1 MKIKELSGH
10 HIEAFQARIQPLGL
24 NFLGGPKQ
32 TEAFSQFLMELPKL
46 LQKWCGIPA
55 ASPGSS
61 GAVAGW
67 HVKLL
72 LFPTIKG
79 FRFVSMDTA

>member
-1 MKIKELSGH
+1 MEIKELSGH
-10 HIEAFQARIQPLGL
+10 HTEAFQARIQALGL
-24 NFLGGPKQ
+24 NFLDGPKQ

-46 LQKWCGIPA
+46 LQEWCGIPA

-72 LFPTIKG
+72 LFATIKG
-79 FRFVSMDTA
+79 FSFVCMDTA